1 MFDVGVP
8 IDDSRRIVVL
18 AVVLSTLAGYVDAL
32 GFITLGGFFVA
43 FMSGNLTRFSVDFAD
58 AGWSPALTAA
68 AVIGT
73 FVLGCVLGA
82 VVVHLSDRRN
92 LPVRTTVLAVV
103 SGLLIAGSIAATFG
117 ASTVAVGAM
126 LLAMGAEN
134 SFFQRDGEVTVG
146 LTYMTGALVKM
157 GHRLAGALFGGP
169 RWAWLR
175 HFALWAGL
183 VVGAVTGTLAH
194 HWIGLDALWFAAALS
209 ATLTATVHRRID
221 RPTRRPQL
229 S

>member
-1 MFDVGVP
+1 MCDVP
-8 IDDSRRIVVL
+8 IDDSRRILAL

-43 FMSGNLTRFSVDFAD
+43 FMSGNLTRFSVGFAD
-58 AGWSPALTAA
+58 AAWAHAATAA
-68 AVIGT
+68 AVIGM
-73 FVLGCVLGA
+73 FVLGCALGA
-82 VVVHLSDRRN
+82 VVVHLSDRRR

-103 SGLLIAGSIAATFG
+103 SGLLIVGAVAATVE

-134 SFFQRDGEVTVG
+134 SFFQRDGEVTIG

-183 VVGAVTGTLAH
+183 VVGAVTGALAH
-194 HWIGLDALWFAAALS
+194 HWIGLDALWFAAVLS
-209 ATLTATVHRRID
+209 AALTVTVHLRID
-221 RPTRRPQL
+221 RATRRPQL